1 MYKLTDTYE
10 ASQCTQKS
18 PMLIKRP
25 SNRRAFYYL
34 SPHMLSMSSHISRVA
49 SESK

>member
-1 MYKLTDTYE
+1 MISDATAIAFISD
-10 ASQCTQKS
+10 
-18 PMLIKRP
+18 KRP

-34 SPHMLSMSSHISRVA
+34 NPHMLSMSSHISRVA